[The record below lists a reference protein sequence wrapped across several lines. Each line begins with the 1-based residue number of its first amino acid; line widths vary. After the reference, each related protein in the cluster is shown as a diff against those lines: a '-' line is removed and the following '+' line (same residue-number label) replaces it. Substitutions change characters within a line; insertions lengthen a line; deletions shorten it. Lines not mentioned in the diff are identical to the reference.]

1 MADAALAELGGASAK
16 ARILLVED
24 EILIRLAM
32 ADDLRQAGFIV
43 VEASNAEEAL
53 SVLNSTPDI
62 SLVLTD
68 IRMPGRMD
76 GVGLANWV
84 RRHAPRIKV
93 AIASANIESGM
104 DRAFDAVF
112 SKPVLPSELIASVR
126 KLLPPSEQSGDESR

>member
-1 MADAALAELGGASAK
+1 MADAALAKLGGASSK

-84 RRHAPRIKV
+84 RRHAPRIKI

-112 SKPVLPSELIASVR
+112 SKPVLPSQLIASVR
-126 KLLPPSEQSGDESR
+126 KLLPRTEQSDEETR